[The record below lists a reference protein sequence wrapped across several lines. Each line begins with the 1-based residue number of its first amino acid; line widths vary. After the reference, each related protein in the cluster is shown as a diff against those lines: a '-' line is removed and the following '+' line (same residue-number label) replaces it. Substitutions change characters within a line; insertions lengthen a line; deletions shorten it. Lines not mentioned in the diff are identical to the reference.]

1 MSKKRK
7 TYTDDFKV
15 DAVKQIVE
23 QGRSAAEVAESLGV
37 SENLLY
43 GWKRKLLAGGTSLP
57 KEGQKS
63 VLELEREVRE
73 LKTKLAQAEMDR
85 DILKKE
91 TAYFAKDE
99 N

>member
-1 MSKKRK
+1 MSKKRRK
-7 TYTDDFKV
+7 YTDDFKV

-23 QGRSAAEVAESLGV
+23 QGRAAAEVAASLGI

-43 GWKRKLLAGGTSLP
+43 SWKRKLLAGGAELP

-63 VLELEREVRE
+63 VLELERENRE
-73 LKTKLAQAEMDR
+73 LKKKLAQAEMDR
-85 DILKKE
+85 EILKKA
-91 TAYFAKDE
+91 TAYFAKEE